1 VVETRDSEPDSSQAT
16 TVRPAVDVVVPFAGS
31 DAQLD
36 ALIARLGALALR
48 DDDTLV
54 IVDNRPAGAAARPR
68 PGVVR
73 APDVQCS
80 YHARNHGVRSGQA
93 PWLVF
98 IDADVLPPPDLVDRY
113 FEHDVDDRTAV
124 LAGGIRDVTPVNGTR
139 IALRYARLARPDND
153 ENVWRPGFEYA
164 QTGNAAVRRA
174 AFEAVGGFVEV
185 RSGGDAEL
193 CFRLA
198 EAGWG
203 IERRRQALVEHHSRA
218 SMRALVRQHLR
229 YGAGTEWLDARYP
242 GLAPP
247 RRGPPRV
254 LVGSLRRGLT
264 SATALARGDRDR
276 AARDAVESV
285 CSVAFELGRRLPN
298 DPVPPR
304 AVLVAK
310 LRQALRRPAACRRP

>member
-1 VVETRDSEPDSSQAT
+1 VVKPRDGEPDSSRAAT
-16 TVRPAVDVVVPFAGS
+16 MRPAVDVVVPFAGS
-31 DAQLD
+31 DAKLD
-36 ALIARLGALALR
+36 ALLARLRELALR
-48 DDDTLV
+48 HDDTLV
-54 IVDNRPAGAAARPR
+54 VVDNRPPGDAEQPR

-73 APDVQCS
+73 APDVQSS
-80 YHARNHGVRSGQA
+80 YHARNHGARSGQA

-113 FEHDVDDRTAV
+113 FEQDVDDRTAV
-124 LAGGIRDVTPVNGTR
+124 LAGGIRDVTPVDGTR
-139 IALRYARLARPDND
+139 IAMRYARLPRPDND

-174 AFEAVGGFVEV
+174 AFDAVGGFVEV

-198 EAGWG
+198 KAGWR
-203 IERRRQALVEHHSRA
+203 IERRPEALVEHHSRA

-229 YGAGTEWLDARYP
+229 YGTGTEWLEGRYP

-247 RRGPPRV
+247 RRGPRV
-254 LVGSLRRGLT
+254 LVGSLRRGLA
-264 SATALARGDRDR
+264 SATALAGGDRDG
-276 AARDAVESV
+276 AARNAVDSL

-298 DPVPPR
+298 DPGPPR

-310 LRQALRRPAACRRP
+310 LRQALGRPAARPRR